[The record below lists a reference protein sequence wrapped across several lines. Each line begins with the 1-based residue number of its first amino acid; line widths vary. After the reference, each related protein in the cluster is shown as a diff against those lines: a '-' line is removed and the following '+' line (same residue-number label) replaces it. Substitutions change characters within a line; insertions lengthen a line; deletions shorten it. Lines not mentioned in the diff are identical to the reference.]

1 MSAVEIA
8 RAAKQARLERLA
20 PPPIVTHLEEQ
31 ERGETLREPEPEPM
45 VEEHGHVDDH
55 LGQHARAASAYDEVI
70 ELDDEVIEID
80 DTDPSPA
87 GGVVCPW
94 EIVAPPAPPPCD
106 KTQRGEDGVEAP
118 RLLSR
123 WTGEGALPLPEPQQ
137 RTDDNRPVPKQA
149 QLDAKLGED
158 LRKQVLLD
166 YAEETRLNELGA
178 SSNFA
183 GPPVPAHVP
192 ALHCQRQYFAVP
204 AQANARRYR
213 FDYDEAFDVEDD
225 ELDGNDDRPWMTSNR
240 VCQAH

>member
-20 PPPIVTHLEEQ
+20 PPPIVTHPEEQ
-31 ERGETLREPEPEPM
+31 ERGENLREPEPEPM

-55 LGQHARAASAYDEVI
+55 LGQHVRAASAYDEVI

-80 DTDPSPA
+80 DTEPSPA

-106 KTQRGEDGVEAP
+106 KTQRGEDCVEAP
-118 RLLSR
+118 GLLSR

-137 RTDDNRPVPKQA
+137 RTDDNRPVSKQA

-183 GPPVPAHVP
+183 GPPVP